1 MCAGRSR
8 VSLKQTRGEYNI
20 RAGRAA
26 ERFPAGPQNADCPRG
41 QTHPVP
47 APLRKDGP
55 AHPAAAPRSR
65 LSARARLAA
74 VAGVLLGMGLPASAQ
89 QPAAPP
95 PVAPQQQI
103 TLLPAQGPDT
113 PAAMVVF
120 DGSGSMAAPLA
131 ATRLPKVGVAREALA
146 RTLQRLPPQMRVG
159 LAAFGHRRGDCGDI
173 EVMRP
178 AETLDAARFAQAAD
192 KITPRGR
199 GPLTQALRVA
209 ARALPAG
216 NTQRTLILVYDDADN
231 CMLDLCAAAADL
243 ARAKVVVHTV
253 GLALKP
259 EDRPKMMC
267 VTQLTKGRSYV
278 ATTAEEVGAAIDD
291 AFKLAAAELLQKPVA
306 PARPLEGQG
315 AGAEVPD
322 TAPPGLYLRA
332 RLSDKTQ
339 PLGEAMH
346 WIVTPEGEGR
356 IPVFEGRAV
365 NPHVPV
371 RAGRYRVELRDGPVV
386 AQASVTVSA
395 DKPTLAVV
403 SLDAGVLRIRIPAQ
417 KSGLNLPRLLVSVS
431 KLVGDAPPA
440 LAAPAGEVVGAF
452 QGSEGNL
459 LLPAGRYVV
468 RVEAGLLRTQRVVAL
483 DGGADQTNDIPLEAG
498 VLQLAAATA
507 FPGLSPVFTLLEDDP
522 DAPKGRREVAR
533 SADRNAEF
541 VVAPGTYTVVMRL
554 GDVETRERVLVTG
567 GDVARRALAVAGAQ
581 VSLASRLGPQA
592 LDDNVTYR
600 IDRVDSGGGEFI
612 MLSRPQ
618 PVVLLAAGKY
628 RIEARYGSAN
638 ARVLREVEVKAGA
651 PLQQVTFEQQAGDV
665 RLRAV
670 NPPGEVFWEV
680 RDQSGAA
687 VWSSGQPEPELT
699 LQAGRYTVRAQARDK
714 RVEAVLDLRAGDK
727 RTTNMSFE

>member
-1 MCAGRSR
+1 MS
-8 VSLKQTRGEYNI
+8 
-20 RAGRAA
+20 
-26 ERFPAGPQNADCPRG
+26 
-41 QTHPVP
+41 
-47 APLRKDGP
+47 APLRKYEPEHRAVLPGVLCLL
-55 AHPAAAPRSR
+55 ACWLAAALAGLVPAA
-65 LSARARLAA
+65 
-74 VAGVLLGMGLPASAQ
+74 PAWAQ
-89 QPAAPP
+89 QPQPLP
-95 PVAPQQQI
+95 PQQQI

-159 LAAFGHRRGDCGDI
+159 LTAFGHRRGDCGDI

-178 AETLDAARFAQAAD
+178 TEAVDAARFSQAAD
-192 KITPRGR
+192 KVTPRGR

-231 CMLDLCAAAADL
+231 CMLDLCAAAAEL
-243 ARAKVVVHTV
+243 ARVKVVVHTV

-267 VTQLTKGRSYV
+267 LTQLTKGRSYI
-278 ATTAEEVGAAIDD
+278 ATTAEEVGAAIED
-291 AFKLAAAELLQKPVA
+291 AFKLASAELLQKPAA
-306 PARPLEGQG
+306 PVRPLEGQG
-315 AGAEVPD
+315 AGAEVPE

-332 RLSDKTQ
+332 KLADKTA
-339 PLGEAMH
+339 PLGEALH

-371 RAGRYRVELRDGPVV
+371 RAGRYRVEMRDGPVA
-386 AQASVTVSA
+386 AQTTVTASA
-395 DKPTLAVV
+395 DKPTLV
-403 SLDAGVLRIRIPAQ
+403 SLALEAGVLRVRIPAQ
-417 KSGLNLPRLLVSVS
+417 KSGLNLPRVLVSVS
-431 KLVGDAPPA
+431 KLASDALPV
-440 LAAPAGEVVGAF
+440 LTAPAGEVVGAF
-452 QGSEGNL
+452 QGAEGNL
-459 LLPAGRYVV
+459 LLPAGRYLV
-468 RVEAGLLRTQRVVAL
+468 RLEAGLLRAQQAL
-483 DGGADQTNDIPLEAG
+483 TLAPGADMASEIPLEAG

-507 FPGLSPVFTLLEDDP
+507 FPGLSPVFILLEDDP
-522 DAPKGRREVAR
+522 DAAKGRREVAR

-554 GDVETRERVLVTG
+554 GDVEMRERVLVTA
-567 GDVARRALAVAGAQ
+567 GDVARRTLAVAGAQ
-581 VSLASRLGPQA
+581 VSLASRLGPQP

-600 IDRVDSGGGEFI
+600 IDRIDGGGGEFI
-612 MLSRPQ
+612 MVSRPQ
-618 PVVLLAAGKY
+618 PTVLLAAGRY
-628 RIEARYGSAN
+628 RIEGRYGSAN

-651 PLQQVTFEQQAGDV
+651 PLQQVMFEQQAGDV

-680 RDQSGAA
+680 RDQAGAP